1 MNLNTDLPKITFV
14 RIFSYLI
21 ITTLVFNLLIPTIAQ
36 AGPSSSNYQLKDYGF
51 GSGGSQNS
59 SSTNY
64 NIFGISGET
73 SGDTSASTNNKTLQ
87 GLVGTTQANVPPAP
101 TFTNPSHYYNK
112 LKLVLD
118 TGSNSS
124 DATYAIAIST
134 DNFSSDTKYV
144 QSDNTIGSTLGSEDW
159 QSYTAWGSASGIY
172 VIGLTPGTTYTVKV
186 EAERGNFTQTGFGPT
201 AQATTDN
208 PSLTFDIDVA
218 PTDTETAAP
227 YSLNIGDLTA
237 GSVVTAS
244 DKVWVDVDTNGS
256 AGATVYVQGANG
268 GLSSTDA
275 SYTISSVSGNLS
287 SSNEGYGAQGSS
299 VAESTG
305 GPLEI
310 TSPYNGSSD
319 VVGPLDTTRRI
330 IFDSSGTAITS
341 GRGSFTIKAKA
352 SAVTKSASD
361 YNDTLTLIASASF

>member
-1 MNLNTDLPKITFV
+1 MNMNTNQHQIHILHIA
-14 RIFSYLI
+14 RYLL
-21 ITTLVFNLLIPTIAQ
+21 ITTLVFNIIAPSMVQ
-36 AGPSSSNYQLKDYGF
+36 AGPASSNYQLKDYGF

-64 NIFGISGET
+64 NMFGISGET
-73 SGDTSASTNNKTLQ
+73 SGDKSASTNNKTLQ

-101 TFTNPSHYYNK
+101 SFTNPAHYYNK

-118 TGSNSS
+118 TGNNSS

-134 DNFSSDTKYV
+134 DNFLSDTKYV
-144 QSDNTIGSTLGSEDW
+144 QSDNTIGTTLGSEDW
-159 QSYTAWGSASGIY
+159 QTYTAWGSASGIY

-201 AQATTDN
+201 AQALTDN

-268 GLSSTDA
+268 GLASTDA

>member
-1 MNLNTDLPKITFV
+1 MNLNTGLLKIKYAH
-14 RIFSYLI
+14 IFSYLL
-21 ITTLVFNLLIPTIAQ
+21 ITTLVFNFAFPRIAQ
-36 AGPSSSNYQLKDYGF
+36 ADPASSNYQLKDYGF
-51 GSGGSQNS
+51 GSGGTATSTS
-59 SSTNY
+59 SNY

-73 SGDTSASTNNKTLQ
+73 SGDTSASSSYKTLQ
-87 GLVGTTQANVPPAP
+87 GLVGTLQANVPPAP
-101 TFTNPSHYYNK
+101 TFTNPDHYYNK

-144 QSDNTIGSTLGSEDW
+144 QSDNTVGAVLGSEDW
-159 QSYTAWGSASGIY
+159 QTYTAWGSGSGIY
-172 VIGLTPGTTYTVKV
+172 IIGLTPGTTYTVKV

-201 AQATTDN
+201 AQASTDN

-237 GSVVTAS
+237 GSVITAS

-256 AGATVYVQGANG
+256 AGAIVYVQGTNG
-268 GLSSTDA
+268 GLASTDA
-275 SYTISSVSGNLS
+275 SYTISSVSGNLAS
-287 SSNEGYGAQGSS
+287 STEGYGAQGSS
-299 VAESTG
+299 VAESAG

-319 VVGPLDTTRRI
+319 TVGPLDTTRRI
-330 IFDSSGTAITS
+330 IFDSSGSAITS
-341 GRGSFTIKAKA
+341 GRGSFAIKAKA

-361 YNDTLTLIASASF
+361 YNDILTLIASASF